1 MNKLA
6 EQRRGDC
13 CITRGVDSGEKTLDT
28 TITESRRR
36 QVFLECLFWV
46 VFNSVEFYLSRQL
59 TQENYGIVKSKE
71 KRELCMHVL
80 DSATDYIKIKRRV

>member
-28 TITESRRR
+28 TIGNEINFSWDGKARRKTLLTKN
-36 QVFLECLFWV
+36 QCLKKKVSQTNFV
-46 VFNSVEFYLSRQL
+46 
-59 TQENYGIVKSKE
+59 
-71 KRELCMHVL
+71 
-80 DSATDYIKIKRRV
+80 

>member
-28 TITESRRR
+28 TIGNECKFSWDSKARRKTSLTKTSALRRGKLYGDRLRLNRQRRR
-36 QVFLECLFWV
+36 L
-46 VFNSVEFYLSRQL
+46 
-59 TQENYGIVKSKE
+59 
-71 KRELCMHVL
+71 
-80 DSATDYIKIKRRV
+80 

>member
-28 TITESRRR
+28 TSGNEWKFARDSKARRKT
-36 QVFLECLFWV
+36 
-46 VFNSVEFYLSRQL
+46 SL
-59 TQENYGIVKSKE
+59 TKTSSLRKS
-71 KRELCMHVL
+71 
-80 DSATDYIKIKRRV
+80 